1 MISVR
6 SLKKSVR
13 IQLLVVLLI
22 PSFNCG
28 AQENDNSLFW
38 EISGKKLTKPSYLF
52 GTFHL
57 MGSSY
62 VDSLTNLLAKFN
74 ACDQL
79 VSELII
85 DSTMTTKMMT
95 AAQMKGTT
103 LETLLD
109 SVMYSETD
117 RWLKELSAIDLS
129 MLNSLNPVTVQLFI
143 TTLLQQKYFPTA
155 PGGEVLMDS
164 YFQQMAVRNI
174 KKSIGLES
182 FETQLH
188 ALYGQF
194 SLTRQVE
201 MLSAFVRDRENVT
214 SELINMNRIY
224 RNEDLHELTSLLT
237 EETYTPG
244 EIETLLDKRN
254 KKWMEK
260 LPGIMRSRQTFIAV
274 GALHLPGPNG
284 LVELLRK
291 AGYVVRPIATRG

>member
-1 MISVR
+1 
-6 SLKKSVR
+6 
-13 IQLLVVLLI
+13 
-22 PSFNCG
+22 
-28 AQENDNSLFW
+28 
-38 EISGKKLTKPSYLF
+38 
-52 GTFHL
+52 
-57 MGSSY
+57 
-62 VDSLTNLLAKFN
+62 
-74 ACDQL
+74 
-79 VSELII
+79 
-85 DSTMTTKMMT
+85 MMT